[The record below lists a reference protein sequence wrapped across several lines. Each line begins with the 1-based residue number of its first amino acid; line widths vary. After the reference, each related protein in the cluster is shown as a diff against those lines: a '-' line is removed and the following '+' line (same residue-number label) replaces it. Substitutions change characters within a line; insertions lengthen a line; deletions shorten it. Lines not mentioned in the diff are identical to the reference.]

1 MRASERA
8 QQAATDDRRA
18 AGPRPRESKTG
29 KGMPVDMAMKAF
41 MISRRAARCTAKTL
55 EHYDYTVGGFIGW
68 LAAHGVRDVQ
78 RVTPHHIRAY
88 LIALQDRGLKDTT
101 QHAHARGI
109 KAWLNWLVSEE
120 DLERSPMRKVAMPR
134 LSKRIPPPFESE
146 DVRRLLESCDRG
158 SAIGARNYAIVLTLL
173 DTGLRASELA
183 SLRVGDLDMRTGLA
197 TVFGKGEKQRTV
209 RAGTKARS
217 AIQHMLACR
226 RDLEDGDPLWVAYG
240 LPGSETGPLSV
251 HGLQSMLTRLGRRA
265 GVAPCAPH
273 RFRRTFALWMLRDG
287 CDLHSLRMLMG
298 HSSLDVLQRY
308 LELGGEDIERAHIAH
323 SPGDRILR
331 RAR

>member
-1 MRASERA
+1 MRAGVRAPQAVADERA
-8 QQAATDDRRA
+8 PDGLRSRV
-18 AGPRPRESKTG
+18 SLTG
-29 KGMPVDMAMKAF
+29 LGMPLYVAMRAF
-41 MISRRAARCTAKTL
+41 MISRRSARCTAKTL
-55 EHYDYTVGGFIGW
+55 EHYDYTVGGFVGW
-68 LAAHGVRDVQ
+68 LTAQGVPDVE
-78 RVTPHHIRAY
+78 RVTPDHIREY
-88 LIALQDRGLKDTT
+88 LITLQERGLKDTT

-109 KAWLNWLVSEE
+109 KAWLNWLVAEE

-134 LSKRIPPPFESE
+134 LAKRIPPPFASE
-146 DVRRLLESCDRG
+146 DVQSLLESCDRK
-158 SAIGARNYAIVLTLL
+158 SAIGARNYAIVFALL
-173 DTGLRASELA
+173 DTGLRVSEFV

-197 TVFGKGEKQRTV
+197 TVLGKGEKQRTV

-217 AIQHMLACR
+217 AIQHMLAYR
-226 RDLEDGDPLWVAYG
+226 EDIEGGDPLWVAYG

-308 LELGGEDIERAHIAH
+308 LELGGEDIQRAHIAH

-331 RAR
+331 GAR